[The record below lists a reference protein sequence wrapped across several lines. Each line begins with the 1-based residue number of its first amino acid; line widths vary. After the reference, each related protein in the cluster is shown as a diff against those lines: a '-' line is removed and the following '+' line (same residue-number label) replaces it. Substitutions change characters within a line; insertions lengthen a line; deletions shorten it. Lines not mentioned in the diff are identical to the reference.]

1 MARVEIERDGAVV
14 TLVNNDP
21 ASRNSLVEEVYLGL
35 TEALGLAEADAS
47 IRAVVLTGAGGF
59 FCSGGNITSLRDRVG
74 GDHETRRKNVE
85 KLHTLIR
92 TIRASRLPIIAAVE
106 GGAAGAGAALAAAC
120 DLVVASRT
128 AYMSIAYVKI
138 GLTPDGGSTVFFGRA
153 LPRQLVQEMVWTGDR
168 IPAERLAALG
178 LINRLAEPG
187 TVLAAAQAW
196 ATEIARGPAEAIAR
210 GKALVDS
217 AATTS
222 LDEQLDRE
230 AEGIADAL
238 GGTEAQEGLAAF
250 LEKRAPDFTKV

>member
-1 MARVEIERDGAVV
+1 MARVEVERDGAVL
-14 TLVNNDP
+14 TIVNNDP
-21 ASRNSLVEEVYLGL
+21 ATRNSLVPEVYLG
-35 TEALGLAEADAS
+35 TTDALKAAEADAS
-47 IRAVVLTGAGGF
+47 VRAVVLTGAGDF

-74 GDHETRRKNVE
+74 ADTATRRQSVE

-106 GGAAGAGAALAAAC
+106 GGAAGAGASLAAAC
-120 DLVVASRT
+120 DLIVASRT

-153 LPRQLVQEMVWTGDR
+153 LPRHLVQEMVWTGDR

-196 ATEIARGPAEAIAR
+196 AAELARGPAMAIAR
-210 GKALVDS
+210 GKALVNS
-217 AATTS
+217 AATAS
-222 LDEQLDRE
+222 VDEQLDLE
-230 AEGIADAL
+230 ADGIAEAL
-238 GGTEAQEGLAAF
+238 GGPEAREGLAAF
-250 LEKRAPDFTKV
+250 LDKRPTDFTKT